1 MSHLSC
7 PSRWAPESCHQHPP
21 RVCRLQVEDPK
32 GHISKVLCSAWA
44 LRLQGAEHRLTAAL
58 DQRILTSWCR
68 SSASPRARAP
78 PHPSGP
84 RAGSEPT
91 SPPPPRPPR
100 HRHTHEFVAAFIH
113 VVLQVAAAVVGSEDG
128 AQLPVSR
135 KVEAVI
141 RGKHQ
146 QSGDVAPADLLLTR
160 RGQVTCLSFPRL
172 GGPRQSLPC
181 WPRGCV
187 PPTPGFSGGQEDQRQ
202 GPAPRGAR
210 EVSVGRQAPR
220 CPGECVGH
228 RRDRNACLHL
238 HTLWPSQLG
247 PGATSQGDTPKEEKG
262 LRNVYLTA
270 NTDGGAHGHRDE
282 EATEPGHTRTVTRD
296 VTQK

>member
-91 SPPPPRPPR
+91 SPPP
-100 HRHTHEFVAAFIH
+100 
-113 VVLQVAAAVVGSEDG
+113 
-128 AQLPVSR
+128 
-135 KVEAVI
+135 
-141 RGKHQ
+141 
-146 QSGDVAPADLLLTR
+146 APQDTATLTNSLLLLYMLSSR
-160 RGQVTCLSFPRL
+160 WQRPSLGVRMAPSFP
-172 GGPRQSLPC
+172 S
-181 WPRGCV
+181 
-187 PPTPGFSGGQEDQRQ
+187 
-202 GPAPRGAR
+202 PAKWKPS
-210 EVSVGRQAPR
+210 SV
-220 CPGECVGH
+220 
-228 RRDRNACLHL
+228 
-238 HTLWPSQLG
+238 
-247 PGATSQGDTPKEEKG
+247 
-262 LRNVYLTA
+262 A
-270 NTDGGAHGHRDE
+270 NTSSL
-282 EATEPGHTRTVTRD
+282 VTLR
-296 VTQK
+296 QPISS